1 MSNATETAARFA
13 TLAQVAAA
21 PIGAIWAAH
30 RDANLLGCAS
40 VPSTSTI
47 VRRFRV
53 AGRRWAVAV
62 DHTGRIYTVPMFE
75 AARKV
80 WHLSSQGV
88 IVGRI
93 AA

>member
-13 TLAQVAAA
+13 TLAQVEAA
-21 PIGAIWAAH
+21 PIAAIWTAH
-30 RDANLLGCAS
+30 RAANLFGCCS
-40 VPSTSTI
+40 VPSTATI

-62 DHTGRIYTVPMFE
+62 DHTGRIYTVPMFQG
-75 AARKV
+75 AKA